1 MIVYVGDKVHIPLM
15 WVHAVR
21 NLKPCVKFNLYI
33 LQMESLKVVVQANQL
48 SKVVMQNAPRL
59 LNESGQSP
67 DPCGANNALSQL

>member
-1 MIVYVGDKVHIPLM
+1 M
-15 WVHAVR
+15 WVHVVR
-21 NLKPCVKFNLYI
+21 NLKPCVKFNLDI

-67 DPCGANNALSQL
+67 NPCGKQCSFTIVDMTSSST